1 MAEFEDVS
9 GEEKLQ
15 IAQHFLLSSPPGQ
28 FHEVFNDVK
37 KLLPEG
43 LMTDELAM
51 GIAHSYNT
59 KTCKVV
65 TAPSGSKTVI
75 CAAGEI
81 DTTHYIDPS
90 TGEPFG
96 VDHLTLATANV
107 GEDYPCPS
115 KPATNLEQRRVQLQ
129 ESLKGYLT
137 ESYPSEE
144 SAGAVFIKDGK
155 LVITLTGEKTN
166 LRNFW
171 SGRITSS
178 WTIATEGLDLA
189 VLSLS
194 DSQKISVSISGDIKV
209 HAHYFEDGNV
219 QLQTNRQFPAKNVS
233 IVSPDKDFAG
243 PVLNVIRESEKAL
256 EQGLSDMYVNMNE
269 ETFKQMR
276 RLMPITRNKME
287 WNINAIKMVK
297 QLRK

>member
-1 MAEFEDVS
+1 MADFDDVR

-28 FHEVFNDVK
+28 FHEILSDLK

-43 LMTDELAM
+43 LLTDELTM

-65 TAPSGSKTVI
+65 TAPSGSKTLI

-81 DTTHYIDPS
+81 DTTHYMDPV
-90 TGEPFG
+90 TGAPFG
-96 VDHLTLATANV
+96 VDHLTLVTANV
-107 GEDYPCPS
+107 GDDYPCPP

-129 ESLKGYLT
+129 DALKGYLI
-137 ESYPSEE
+137 EAYPSEE
-144 SAGAVFIKDGK
+144 SAGTVFIKDGK

-178 WTIATEGLDLA
+178 WTIATDGLDLA
-189 VLSLS
+189 SLSLS
-194 DSQKISVSISGDIKV
+194 DSQKITISISGDIKV

-219 QLQTNRQFPAKNVS
+219 QLQTNRQFPAKNVA
-233 IVSPDKDFAG
+233 IANPEKDFAG
-243 PVLNVIRESEKAL
+243 PVINAIREREQAL

-276 RLMPITRNKME
+276 RLMPITRQKME